1 MNDDD
6 GDNPYRCSPAAL
18 QSALVFRDQQHILLT
33 SLSERYYSEMAY
45 TTYAHTTSF
54 FPTSPTSP
62 NAFAI
67 FTHAQ
72 SPRENYALY
81 EDLRQVFGNRNGT

>member
-1 MNDDD
+1 
-6 GDNPYRCSPAAL
+6 
-18 QSALVFRDQQHILLT
+18 
-33 SLSERYYSEMAY
+33 MAY

-62 NAFAI
+62 NAFTI

-81 EDLRQVFGNRNGT
+81 EDLRQVFGNRNGRKQNAGSGSFKGLKKGFKTSFARAP

>member
-1 MNDDD
+1 
-6 GDNPYRCSPAAL
+6 
-18 QSALVFRDQQHILLT
+18 
-33 SLSERYYSEMAY
+33 MAY

-54 FPTSPTSP
+54 FPSSPTSP
-62 NAFAI
+62 NAFSI

-81 EDLRQVFGNRNGT
+81 EDLRQVFGNHNGRKRNDGSSSFKGLKKMLGGI